1 MPLLCYN
8 TFKVG
13 DLMKRLFSIVI
24 VFIMIFCLCGCEKG
38 YESAPRITEGEFPFV
53 LEYEI
58 NGERHII
65 EDTVVCKFDGYDLS
79 NPFPF
84 TDYSRTWYQSLKSGD
99 EQKRLILELYDNTE
113 SVLVKGR
120 INTESQVNLF
130 YGSGGYYLGDPED
143 SERVPCINYVEEYKT
158 SEKVT
163 HNEVTP
169 LTNEQLEVYFGIKI
183 IRFEFSEPIN
193 NKFE

>member
-1 MPLLCYN
+1 
-8 TFKVG
+8 
-13 DLMKRLFSIVI
+13 
-24 VFIMIFCLCGCEKG
+24 MIFCLSGCEKG
-38 YESAPRITEGEFPFV
+38 YEPAPQITEGEFPFV

-58 NGERHII
+58 NGERYLIA
-65 EDTVVCKFDGYDLS
+65 DTVVCSFDGYDLS

-84 TDYSRTWYQSLKSGD
+84 MDYSRTWYESLKSGQ
-99 EQKRLILELYDNTE
+99 EQKRLILELEGNAE

-120 INTESQVNLF
+120 INTESKINLF
-130 YGSGGYYLGDPED
+130 YGSVGYYLGDPED
-143 SERVPCINYVEEYKT
+143 VERVPCINYVEEYKT

-169 LTNEQLEVYFGIKI
+169 LTKEQLEEYFGIKI
-183 IRFEFSEPIN
+183 IRFEFSSPIE

>member
-1 MPLLCYN
+1 
-8 TFKVG
+8 
-13 DLMKRLFSIVI
+13 MKRLFSIVI

-38 YESAPRITEGEFPFV
+38 YEPAPQITEGEFPFV

-79 NPFPF
+79 DPFPF
-84 TDYSRTWYQSLKSGD
+84 TDYSRTWYQSLKSGE
-99 EQKRLILELYDNTE
+99 EQKRLILQLEDNTE

-120 INTESQVNLF
+120 INTESKINLF
-130 YGSGGYYLGDPED
+130 YGDGGYYLGDLED
-143 SERVPCINYVEEYKT
+143 TERGPCINYVEKYKT

-163 HNEVTP
+163 HSEVTP
-169 LTNEQLEVYFGIKI
+169 LTNEQLEKHFAIKI
-183 IRFEFSEPIN
+183 IRFEFSEPIEN
-193 NKFE
+193 RFE

>member
-1 MPLLCYN
+1 
-8 TFKVG
+8 
-13 DLMKRLFSIVI
+13 MKKLFSVII
-24 VFIMIFCLCGCEKG
+24 VFIMIFCLSGCEKG
-38 YESAPRITEGEFPFV
+38 YEPAPQITEGEFPFV

-79 NPFPF
+79 NPTPF
-84 TDYSRTWYQSLKSGD
+84 IDYERSWYAELKSKD
-99 EQKRLILELYDNTE
+99 DQKRSILELEENTE
-113 SVLVKGR
+113 SLLVKGR
-120 INTESQVNLF
+120 INTEARIRLF
-130 YGSGGYYLGDPED
+130 YGSGGYYLGDPKYAD
-143 SERVPCINYVEEYKT
+143 RIPSINYVEKYKT

-169 LTNEQLEVYFGIKI
+169 LTNEQLEEYFGIKI
-183 IRFEFSEPIN
+183 IRFEFSSPIE